1 MKNYIT
7 QDMTT
12 EQRLRRIKLVHER
25 MIVRKA
31 VDATLALAEAKEE
44 RALARQM
51 AKEGFTSD
59 QENIN
64 AYTDGPK
71 YLAEHYGERLA
82 EQTHYESAEGWN

>member
-7 QDMTT
+7 AEMTT
-12 EQRLRRIKLVHER
+12 EQRLRRIKLVHQA
-25 MIVRKA
+25 MMTRKA
-31 VDATLALAEAKEE
+31 MDAEKALIEAKEE
-44 RALARQM
+44 RALQRLM

-82 EQTHYESAEGWN
+82 EQTHYESNEGWN

>member
-1 MKNYIT
+1 
-7 QDMTT
+7 
-12 EQRLRRIKLVHER
+12 
-25 MIVRKA
+25 
-31 VDATLALAEAKEE
+31 
-44 RALARQM
+44 M

-82 EQTHYESAEGWN
+82 EQTHYESNEGWN